1 MHAGQRDAALELAH
15 WTLENFDALPADC
28 IIVVNAAGCGA
39 MLKEYDRLF
48 TAPADRDRATVF
60 ASRVRDITEVL
71 AVRGPRRG
79 AALDLR
85 IAYDPPCH
93 LAHAQRIHDA
103 PEAVLSAVPGLT
115 RVHHVDAGQCCGSAG
130 SYTFAQPDMSA
141 AVLGAKVEALKA
153 ASPDVVVTGNPGCIM
168 QIGAGLRAAGID
180 VPVVHPVELLDWS
193 YEQAGYYRG

>member
-1 MHAGQRDAALELAH
+1 
-15 WTLENFDALPADC
+15 
-28 IIVVNAAGCGA
+28 